1 MFTLYTYYKLSL
13 KDLQGGI
20 RDFFACFLQIL
31 DEKINLLVLSVFCN
45 RQLMSVYP
53 DVLIEISSPK

>member
-1 MFTLYTYYKLSL
+1 MFILYMYYKLSL

-31 DEKINLLVLSVFCN
+31 NQKNLDDFISFLQPPIIDCFSGRFN
-45 RQLMSVYP
+45 RN
-53 DVLIEISSPK
+53 

>member
-1 MFTLYTYYKLSL
+1 MFTLYMYYKLSL

-31 DEKINLLVLSVFCN
+31 NQKNFDDFISFLQPPIIDCFSGRFN
-45 RQLMSVYP
+45 RN
-53 DVLIEISSPK
+53 